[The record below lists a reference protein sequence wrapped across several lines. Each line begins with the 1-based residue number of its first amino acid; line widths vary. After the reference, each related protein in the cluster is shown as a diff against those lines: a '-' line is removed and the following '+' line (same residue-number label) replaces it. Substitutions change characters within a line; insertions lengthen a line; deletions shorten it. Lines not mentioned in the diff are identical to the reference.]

1 MTPSLPDPIARYFQI
16 SNGADAAGLEDCFTD
31 DAQVHDERQTH
42 RGHAAI
48 RSWHQAARSKFA
60 YTVEPRRAVEQG
72 DRHTVTAHVVGD
84 FPGSPVELD
93 HVFELADGRIRSLEI
108 G

>member
-1 MTPSLPDPIARYFQI
+1 MTPPLPDPIARYFQI
-16 SNGADAAGLEDCFTD
+16 SNGADAAGLDDCFTP

-48 RSWHQAARSKFA
+48 RSWHHAVRSKFA
-60 YTVEPRRAVEQG
+60 YTVEPLGAVQQG
-72 DRHTVTAHVVGD
+72 DRHTVTANVVGN
-84 FPGSPVELD
+84 FPGSPVQLD
-93 HVFELADGRIRSLEI
+93 HVFELAGDRIRSLEI